1 MKSENGRS
9 MVEMLGVLA
18 IIGVLSVG
26 AIAGYSKAMFKYK
39 LNKQSEQ
46 LTQVLNTI
54 TRLAHSFN
62 NMTEATQLFPYLIK
76 MNEIPQEMIKNS
88 SLVIYDVFNNKLV
101 ARIQPQSVTGNM
113 VKGVIALNT
122 RLPLTTQSN
131 QNIAVCQNIYNNI
144 KENSANIY
152 YVYSSSGYNT
162 DDARYNTFWGD
173 KYCTSNVKCLK
184 DITVEKTYQECA
196 QHIGNAS
203 GDSHIM
209 VLWKM

>member
-88 SLVIYDVFNNKLV
+88 SIVIYDVFNNKLV

-113 VKGVIALNT
+113 VKEVISLGIY
-122 RLPLTTQSN
+122 LPLTTKSD

-162 DDARYNTFWGD
+162 DDARYSTFWGD

>member
-1 MKSENGRS
+1 
-9 MVEMLGVLA
+9 MLGVLA

-26 AIAGYSKAMFKYK
+26 TISGYSKAMFKYK

-46 LTQVLNTI
+46 LTQVLNSI

-62 NMTEATQLFPYLIK
+62 NIKEATQLFPYLIK

-88 SLVIYDVFNNKLV
+88 SDAIYDVFNNELF
-101 ARIQPQSVTGNM
+101 ARIQPQSATGNM

-122 RLPLTTQSN
+122 YLPLTTQSN
-131 QNIAVCQNIYNNI
+131 QNIAICQNIYNNI
-144 KENSANIY
+144 KENSGNIY
-152 YVYSSSGYNT
+152 YMYSSSGFGT
-162 DDARYNTFWGD
+162 DDDRQSILWGD
-173 KYCTSNVKCLK
+173 KDCNSGRNCLK

-196 QHIGNAS
+196 QHIGNAN